1 MIIDDRLM
9 LPIGTLLQDGK
20 YRVERYLSSGGFGN
34 TYVVVNTAFDERM
47 AMKEFFMKGVSQ
59 RDGNTS
65 VSVSNTE
72 NIVQFDSQ
80 REKFKK
86 EARRLRKLNNANI
99 VRVHD
104 LFEENGTAYYVM
116 DYVDG
121 ESLSARLKRE
131 GHPLLLHEVQR
142 IFDQVLNA
150 LEDVHRQQIWHLDL
164 KPGNIMMDQQGH
176 VKLIDFGA
184 SKQMDAKGDYASTSS
199 TLCYTQGFAPSEQV
213 EGDVKRIGPWTDFY
227 ALGATLYNLLT
238 NEQPP
243 ELGDVKY
250 DGAAAFHFPASVG
263 DDMRQLILWLMQSN
277 YHERP
282 QSVAEI
288 RQWLAASQTQ
298 QQPRQ
303 QSEATQLHTQGDET
317 RPHVNTPPVD
327 EAATRLASSASSS
340 SDSSETRMAQPQMVP
355 QPEKSSNS
363 SWMIWVILGFVA
375 LFVVI
380 FALAKCN
387 GSKKEAYTDECLDS
401 LAVEPW
407 YDEYDAVPADIV
419 PAEGED
425 WVTDSIICSNIIF
438 NAYGHEMGY
447 GETIH
452 HHFEGSM
459 TDHTGPHPI
468 TLDFDFANSSPYRFE
483 NVVYTNVTFGGK
495 IRMTGYVSDDGR
507 AYLSGKDGSS
517 DFNMNFSMYDYT
529 GSATVGSKSLTVELT
544 PYACSH

>member
-1 MIIDDRLM
+1 
-9 LPIGTLLQDGK
+9 
-20 YRVERYLSSGGFGN
+20 
-34 TYVVVNTAFDERM
+34 
-47 AMKEFFMKGVSQ
+47 
-59 RDGNTS
+59 
-65 VSVSNTE
+65 
-72 NIVQFDSQ
+72 
-80 REKFKK
+80 
-86 EARRLRKLNNANI
+86 
-99 VRVHD
+99 
-104 LFEENGTAYYVM
+104 
-116 DYVDG
+116 
-121 ESLSARLKRE
+121 
-131 GHPLLLHEVQR
+131 
-142 IFDQVLNA
+142 
-150 LEDVHRQQIWHLDL
+150 
-164 KPGNIMMDQQGH
+164 
-176 VKLIDFGA
+176 
-184 SKQMDAKGDYASTSS
+184 
-199 TLCYTQGFAPSEQV
+199 
-213 EGDVKRIGPWTDFY
+213 
-227 ALGATLYNLLT
+227 
-238 NEQPP
+238 
-243 ELGDVKY
+243 
-250 DGAAAFHFPASVG
+250 
-263 DDMRQLILWLMQSN
+263 
-277 YHERP
+277 
-282 QSVAEI
+282 
-288 RQWLAASQTQ
+288 
-298 QQPRQ
+298 
-303 QSEATQLHTQGDET
+303 
-317 RPHVNTPPVD
+317 
-327 EAATRLASSASSS
+327 
-340 SDSSETRMAQPQMVP
+340 MAQPQMVP